1 MSTIHSDRNM
11 DATKRMVMERCLT
24 ENFLLKMGMDY
35 FGKRDL
41 MYIDMRGDA
50 DIARMY
56 DMGTLP
62 RAPKE
67 AKEAAGGDDEGGD
80 EGGDDEGGDDDD
92 E

>member
-11 DATKRMVMERCLT
+11 DAEKRMVMERCLT
-24 ENFLLKMGMDY
+24 QNFLLKMGMDY

-41 MYIDMRGDA
+41 LFIDMRGDA

-56 DMGTLP
+56 DMEMLP
-62 RAPKE
+62 RSAPKE
-67 AKEAAGGDDEGGD
+67 AEAADEGGD
-80 EGGDDEGGDDDD
+80 DGGDDEGGDDD